1 MTAVDELEGKGRA
14 FHMEMEA
21 DPVRPRRFADAVFD
35 AVLHKREEEQRRDR
49 AIAEIAGKAE
59 AYLQPV
65 PKPHFFQRYIVLQTL
80 YLLTQG
86 NHGIIAFI
94 EDIAK
99 QGRKLEHGFGRF
111 RGALERHRVE
121 AVEGIEEKMRMELGP
136 QQLEFD
142 GELFFFQP
150 VLDLFF

>member
-35 AVLHKREEEQRRDR
+35 AVLHKREEEQGRDR
-49 AIAEIAGKAE
+49 AITQVAGKAE

-65 PKPHFFQRYIVLQTL
+65 AKPHFFQRNIVLQTL
-80 YLLTQG
+80 DLLAQG

-94 EDIAK
+94 EDVPE
-99 QGRKLEHGFGRF
+99 QRRKLEHRFGRL
-111 RGALERHRVE
+111 RRALERHRVE
-121 AVEGIEEKMRMELGP
+121 AVEGIEEKMRMELGA
-136 QQLEFD
+136 
-142 GELFFFQP
+142 
-150 VLDLFF
+150 